1 MVATGPKNRSTSQ
14 SKKKRAV
21 GLEKRTGDANQ
32 SVWERLGR
40 RDAPNGMVGHKP
52 SKTVV
57 VDTGRKTKDGKAI
70 KESYPQV
77 MDAEPVYL
85 FVNL

>member
-21 GLEKRTGDANQ
+21 GLEKRTRAAKK
-32 SVWERLGR
+32 SIWERLGR
-40 RDAPNGMVGHKP
+40 RDPPNGVAVHKLP
-52 SKTVV
+52 KTVV
-57 VDTGRKTKDGKAI
+57 VDTGRKTKDGKTI

-77 MDAEPVYL
+77 MDAEPVSDL
-85 FVNL
+85 NL